1 MFVLSLL
8 TLISIN
14 PFSPLENLLALRSTN
29 KDYMTSYPEKIP
41 ISANAPIDNFYFR
54 LDAAKGIK
62 KQLQSDLAHIDE
74 RIDKIVDHFTLSDMP
89 IIRFIL
95 NISEDKEEI
104 KKVAKALDRVADLI
118 DAKNKI
124 LPKLQLIT
132 TAEQDP
138 NWLAMTFGDFSMDV
152 DLELDDIANGKYN
165 D

>member
-1 MFVLSLL
+1 
-8 TLISIN
+8 
-14 PFSPLENLLALRSTN
+14 
-29 KDYMTSYPEKIP
+29 
-41 ISANAPIDNFYFR
+41 
-54 LDAAKGIK
+54 
-62 KQLQSDLAHIDE
+62 
-74 RIDKIVDHFTLSDMP
+74 MP

-138 NWLAMTFGDFSMDV
+138 NWLAMAFGDFSMDV

>member
-1 MFVLSLL
+1 
-8 TLISIN
+8 
-14 PFSPLENLLALRSTN
+14 
-29 KDYMTSYPEKIP
+29 
-41 ISANAPIDNFYFR
+41 
-54 LDAAKGIK
+54 
-62 KQLQSDLAHIDE
+62 
-74 RIDKIVDHFTLSDMP
+74 MP

-138 NWLAMTFGDFSMDV
+138 NWLAMTFGDFSMDL

>member
-1 MFVLSLL
+1 
-8 TLISIN
+8 
-14 PFSPLENLLALRSTN
+14 
-29 KDYMTSYPEKIP
+29 MTSYPEKIP
-41 ISANAPIDNFYFR
+41 ISANLPIDNFYFR

-62 KQLQSDLAHIDE
+62 KQLQSDLSHIDE

-124 LPKLQLIT
+124 LPKIQLIT

-138 NWLAMTFGDFSMDV
+138 NWLAMTFGDFSINV
-152 DLELDDIANGKYN
+152 DLEIDDIANGKYN